1 MMKSW
6 QRIYISLTSYRLSPP
21 PPFNLQTVSQ
31 KTSFLFWRSFCM
43 QETDFFQALPHS
55 TEANSNLVPEQE
67 ELLTGCNNSVVTTPP
82 CCFISKAVT
91 SLLVQ
96 HTSLRVRP
104 VTTLCSVF
112 WFFYSHISYWKASQ
126 NQNMKF

>member
-6 QRIYISLTSYRLSPP
+6 QRITFHLRATGCHLLPHSTYKMFHKKH
-21 PPFNLQTVSQ
+21 PFCFEEVFACRRQI
-31 KTSFLFWRSFCM
+31 
-43 QETDFFQALPHS
+43 FFQALPHS

-112 WFFYSHISYWKASQ
+112 WFFYSHISY
-126 NQNMKF
+126 